1 MYNPLK
7 PQTAVP
13 GYDED
18 DAPDV
23 DSALQ
28 RRFWYLVAVFNL
40 AVLGAALGPLLLYF
54 EGLLYIGGG
63 LTVLGVA
70 GLAYGYATYRR
81 VQRELA
87 AEEEENGGEDGTERQ
102 P

>member
-18 DAPDV
+18 DDSPNV
-23 DSALQ
+23 DPALQ

-54 EGLLYIGGG
+54 EGLLYVGGG

-87 AEEEENGGEDGTERQ
+87 AEEENGSEDGTERQ